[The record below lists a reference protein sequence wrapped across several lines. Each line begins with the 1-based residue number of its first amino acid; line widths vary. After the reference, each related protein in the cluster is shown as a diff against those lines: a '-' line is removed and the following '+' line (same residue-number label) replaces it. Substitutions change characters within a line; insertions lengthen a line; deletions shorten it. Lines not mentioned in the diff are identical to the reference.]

1 MSNTNKRSTIYFDPA
16 VHRALRL
23 KAAEADRSISALV
36 NDAVK
41 LALTEDFEDLR
52 AFDEREAEP
61 NLSFEEVVED
71 LKRSGKL

>member
-1 MSNTNKRSTIYFDPA
+1 MSNTNKRSTIYFDPV

-41 LALTEDFEDLR
+41 LALTEDLEDLS

>member
-1 MSNTNKRSTIYFDPA
+1 MDNTNKRSTIYFDPA

-41 LALTEDFEDLR
+41 LALTEDFEDLS
-52 AFDEREAEP
+52 AFDERDAEP
-61 NLSFEEVVED
+61 NLSFEDVVED

>member
-1 MSNTNKRSTIYFDPA
+1 MTKRSIIYFDPA
-16 VHRALRL
+16 VHRTLRL

-41 LALTEDFEDLR
+41 LALSEDFEDLN
-52 AFDEREAEP
+52 AFDEREVEP

>member
-1 MSNTNKRSTIYFDPA
+1 MSNANKRSTIYFDPA

-41 LALTEDFEDLR
+41 LALTEDFEDLS

>member
-16 VHRALRL
+16 VHRALQL

-41 LALTEDFEDLR
+41 LALTEDVEDLR

>member
-61 NLSFEEVVED
+61 NLSFEEVVEA

>member
-52 AFDEREAEP
+52 AFDEREAEL

>member
-16 VHRALRL
+16 VHRALQL

-41 LALTEDFEDLR
+41 LALTEDVEDLS

>member
-1 MSNTNKRSTIYFDPA
+1 MSNANKRSTIYFDPA

>member
-16 VHRALRL
+16 VHRALQL

>member
-16 VHRALRL
+16 VHRALQL

-71 LKRSGKL
+71 LKCSGKL